1 MIRLFVFAL
10 LALAAG
16 QSLAIAQSNLDDP
29 LTFGVQVRAID
40 AKDGTIKI
48 AHTSQ
53 YSVCRPEMKTETRTK
68 TVERDGKQM
77 TFQETVSVTV
87 MVCEQKMSRD
97 ERKISLTAIRA
108 FNMAGTPIA
117 SALLEEK
124 LRTETTVLLATRE
137 IPPFYLTVYKTDAIL
152 LVVKPTDFYTA
163 QIIGQPGAGPVR
175 FGVPATPVVP
185 APVPGT
191 GGLPGVPLPLPPN
204 APVLPVIPAPPA
216 IPALPV
222 IPAPPV
228 IPALPVV
235 PAPPA
240 IPALPV
246 VPAPPAIPA
255 PPVIPAPKTTSIAF
269 YQPGG
274 EEGLV
279 APNAL
284 SPFVVLAQ
292 AAKGD
297 VNVRQYVKESGTE
310 TIMKEVTVGATKR
323 LVKMEIKVERVNDV
337 ERQYPLGA
345 VRFVRADKQEVTP
358 EQITQQLVKPT
369 CVLQSADGADVDPR
383 YLQIVRPDALILIPA
398 MKVPQPPQ
406 VIAPAVP
413 VPAAFPVSAAVPV
426 PAVLPMG
433 IPLPPAPGR

>member
-137 IPPFYLTVYKTDAIL
+137 IPPFYLSVYKTDAIL

-204 APVLPVIPAPPA
+204 APVLPVI
-216 IPALPV
+216 
-222 IPAPPV
+222 
-228 IPALPVV
+228 